1 MRTLVH
7 PRVWLLG
14 KRSRGG
20 MWGTWIFGSSGT
32 TQCEG
37 EGGEE
42 GAGVGEEIAVRC
54 VKGKVVFVAEVHAD
68 AGSLVA
74 RGGGGDSAIGIDGRG
89 DSCVGGTKDPAVI
102 FDGTHANHVQ
112 VLPGGAGVAV
122 PAVVGDVDQ
131 DIGSL
136 LRELADFVSEDGF
149 VTDEGSVGVT
159 ACFEDGALFAGF
171 EETYFVQKTLC
182 EEEELFVGNVLAKG
196 DEMHLVVMACEGTV
210 GSDKRG
216 AVVERVARF

>member
-32 TQCEG
+32 AECEG

-54 VKGKVVFVAEVHAD
+54 VKGKVVFGAEVDAD
-68 AGSLVA
+68 AGSLVSG
-74 RGGGGDSAIGIDGRG
+74 GGGGDSAIGIDGRG

-136 LRELADFVSEDGF
+136 LGEMADLVAEDGF
-149 VTDEGSVGVT
+149 VAYEDSVGVA
-159 ACFEDGALFAGF
+159 ACFEDGALLAGF
-171 EETYFVQKTLC
+171 EETYFVQQTPG
-182 EEEELFVGNVLAKG
+182 EEEELFVGNVLAEG
-196 DEMHLVVMACEGTV
+196 DEMHLVVVACV
-210 GSDKRG
+210 G
-216 AVVERVARF
+216 AV